1 VEKVFL
7 SSTNGEELR
16 DGIMNSQKLRMAF
29 LDIFDI
35 GDFKNVFRF
44 TKRYI
49 DLRRS
54 TPLAQWWAESKFTFI
69 T

>member
-1 VEKVFL
+1 V
-7 SSTNGEELR
+7 SSTNGEELK
-16 DGIMNSQKLRMAF
+16 DGILNSQKLRMAF
-29 LDIFDI
+29 LDMFEI

-54 TPLAQWWAESKFTFI
+54 TQLARWWAESKSKSI

>member
-1 VEKVFL
+1 V

-16 DGIMNSQKLRMAF
+16 DSIFNSQKLRVAF
-29 LDIFDI
+29 LDMFEI
-35 GDFKNVFRF
+35 GDFKNVFKF

-54 TPLAQWWAESKFTFI
+54 TYLARWWAESMSKFI

>member
-1 VEKVFL
+1 M
-7 SSTNGEELR
+7 SSTSGEELR
-16 DGIMNSQKLRMAF
+16 DSIFNSQKLRVAF
-29 LDIFDI
+29 LDMFEI
-35 GDFKNVFRF
+35 GDFKNVFKF

-54 TPLAQWWAESKFTFI
+54 THLAQWWAESMSKFI